1 MIFQFRMLHLKV
13 ITKFQMHHVWLFL
26 HLRDVLEDSCRV
38 KVSPGEV
45 KREIEKLLASGIHF
59 ISSRRVARRSSV
71 FKAKGFNLSKDREA
85 IRFEDPMRREAPR
98 PLQAILPAN
107 YKRLG
112 KIQSQTPRCL
122 HPKNSISYFF
132 VPSKY
137 MSVEELFLE
146 TGTILTTIDI
156 TPQLN
161 VIFPGATYNW
171 ISSKIFQRRK
181 LNSIIP

>member
-1 MIFQFRMLHLKV
+1 
-13 ITKFQMHHVWLFL
+13 
-26 HLRDVLEDSCRV
+26 
-38 KVSPGEV
+38 
-45 KREIEKLLASGIHF
+45 
-59 ISSRRVARRSSV
+59 
-71 FKAKGFNLSKDREA
+71 
-85 IRFEDPMRREAPR
+85 MRREAPR

-112 KIQSQTPRCL
+112 KIQSQTRCL
-122 HPKNSISYFF
+122 HPKNSISYIS
-132 VPSKY
+132 VPTEE

>member
-1 MIFQFRMLHLKV
+1 MFDCFSIWV
-13 ITKFQMHHVWLFL
+13 V
-26 HLRDVLEDSCRV
+26 ENSCR
-38 KVSPGEV
+38 EV
-45 KREIEKLLASGIHF
+45 RLSRGGKERDSFWLAAF
-59 ISSRRVARRSSV
+59 ISFLQGGERRSV